1 MISSAVY
8 FRKVEESVCMNHLD
22 EWRVLIWHT
31 YVNKEPSNQRAELSD
46 KSQSWRELLLTSYHF
61 LTGLFESK
69 EPYECFESDGSNRPR
84 MKDNN
89 LFFYLK
95 NAMIH
100 SSSSYKRDAGFD
112 AR

>member
-1 MISSAVY
+1 MKAN
-8 FRKVEESVCMNHLD
+8 REENCCSP
-22 EWRVLIWHT
+22 LIT
-31 YVNKEPSNQRAELSD
+31 
-46 KSQSWRELLLTSYHF
+46 F
-61 LTGLFESK
+61 LTGPFESK